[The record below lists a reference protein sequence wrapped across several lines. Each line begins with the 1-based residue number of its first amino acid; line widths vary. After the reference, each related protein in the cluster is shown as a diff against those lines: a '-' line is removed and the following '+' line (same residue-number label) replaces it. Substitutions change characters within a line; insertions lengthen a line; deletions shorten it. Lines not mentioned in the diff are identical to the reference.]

1 MEKSA
6 KEIRLKRKKSTTFRR
21 MFIMILAIVMVSFGH
36 SSLARADETNEVNEA
51 NEVNEVNEANEVNET
66 SETKIVRVG
75 YYQAHDF
82 QEGTEDSAYKSGYGY
97 EYLQRIASYTG
108 WKYEY
113 IYGTWQELYAKLVV
127 GEIDLMAGIA
137 YEENRASEISYPDL
151 AMLNE
156 TFYIYKDTD
165 DDAIESSEITSYAG
179 KKIGTLSNDE
189 KMTKALENWKAQTYA
204 QIEIV
209 YYDDLKECASEF
221 NEKKIDAF
229 ASADNIVSSYTGIVP
244 VEKIGKEPYYVCVS
258 KEREDIL
265 EELNDA
271 LSVMNE
277 QDTFDLQ
284 VLRNKY
290 SAETSVSV
298 FLSRQEREWMESHQ
312 TITVGYAKNYLP
324 YCDTAEDG
332 SVTGMIA
339 DLIPDLFAAL
349 PGDYTFDITYRE
361 FTSQSEMLES
371 LKNGEI
377 DIVFPVGDESWYAE
391 QQDYLRSMSAVVS
404 PIMLVYREPYNDDTL
419 TKIAVNKENLLQIS
433 FTMETYPE
441 AEIIMCDTIEEC
453 MEAVQTGTA
462 NSTLVSA
469 LRSSYL
475 IGDAKK
481 INTLTL
487 SDDERLCL
495 GVALGNNALLQ
506 VLNHGMTI
514 LGDSYGL
521 NHTYSYMDAFAAKY
535 TITDFVRDNVWAVV
549 MFFVVVA
556 VCVVIYFVRR
566 ERNQRRVVEKEA
578 EQNRRLAEA
587 LEGAKQAAVARMV
600 FLRNMSHDIRTPMNA
615 VVGFTNL
622 AIKTESDTQKVHEYL
637 TKILVSSNHL
647 LGIVNDVLEISRIE
661 SGQTKLEEAPCSI
674 DDIVNEADVIIREQA
689 QEKRQN
695 FVVDFSGV
703 RDHYVVCDKLR
714 IKEILV
720 NLLGNSVKFTPAC
733 GTVSLTVTQI
743 DGSEEID
750 RNENNSKVSYSEDKQ
765 SSKVNSSGDKQE
777 KTGCY
782 EFCVSDT
789 GCGMSPE
796 FLKKIFDPFERELST
811 TASGVA
817 GTGLGMP
824 IVKSFVDMMGGTI
837 DVQSTP
843 GKGTTITVCL
853 VLTVAPTPQKAES
866 ETTAQEKQN
875 LFAGKRILLA
885 EDNELN
891 REIAAA
897 VLEEAGFFVE
907 SVENGEKAV
916 QKIKQTPE
924 HYFDVVLM
932 DIQMPVMDGYTA
944 TQEIRKL
951 QGVRAEIPIIAVSAN
966 AFNEDRA
973 AAIEAGMNGHLPK
986 PIDTTQLIGTLGKIL
1001 G

>member
-6 KEIRLKRKKSTTFRR
+6 RRISLKRKKSTTFRR
-21 MFIMILAIVMVSFGH
+21 IIVMILALVMVIFGYSFGYP
-36 SSLARADETNEVNEA
+36 SLVCADETNEA
-51 NEVNEVNEANEVNET
+51 NETN
-66 SETKIVRVG
+66 ETKIVRVG

-113 IYGTWQELYAKLVV
+113 IYGTWQELYTKLVA

-165 DDAIESSEITSYAG
+165 DDSIESGEITSYAG
-179 KKIGTLSNDE
+179 KKVGTLSNDV
-189 KMTKALENWKAQTYA
+189 KMTKALENWKAQTHA

-244 VEKIGKEPYYVCVS
+244 VEKIGKEPYYVCAS
-258 KEREDIL
+258 KDRDDIL
-265 EELNDA
+265 EELNGA

-361 FTSQSEMLES
+361 FTSQGEMLES
-371 LKNGEI
+371 LKNGEV

-391 QQDYLRSMSAVVS
+391 QQEYLRSMSAVVS
-404 PIMLVYREPYNDDTL
+404 PIMLIYREPYNDDTL

-441 AEIIMCDTIEEC
+441 AEIIMCDTIEDC
-453 MEAVQTGTA
+453 MQAVQNGTA

-481 INTLTL
+481 LNTLTL

-495 GVALGNNALLQ
+495 GVAPGNNALLQ

-556 VCVVIYFVRR
+556 VCVIIYFVRR
-566 ERNQRRVVEKEA
+566 EQNQKRAVEKEA

-622 AIKTESDTQKVHEYL
+622 ALKTESDTEKVHEYL
-637 TKILVSSNHL
+637 MKILVSSNHL

-689 QEKRQN
+689 QEKHQKFMVN
-695 FVVDFSGV
+695 MSGV
-703 RDHYVVCDKLR
+703 KDHYVRCDKLR

-720 NLLGNSVKFTPAC
+720 NLLGNSVKFTPA
-733 GTVSLTVTQI
+733 GGNISLSVIQLDEKSAGDDKLRAAALERGNIENALSQI
-743 DGSEEID
+743 A
-750 RNENNSKVSYSEDKQ
+750 
-765 SSKVNSSGDKQE
+765 
-777 KTGCY
+777 CY
-782 EFCVSDT
+782 EFCVKDT

-796 FLKKIFDPFERELST
+796 FLKKVFEPFEREMSA
-811 TASGVA
+811 TASGIR

-837 DVQSTP
+837 DIQSKE
-843 GKGTTITVCL
+843 GAGTTITVRL
-853 VLTVAPTPQKAES
+853 MLPLEAAPDLQKMNSIEEA
-866 ETTAQEKQN
+866 AQQN
-875 LFAGKRILLA
+875 QFAGRRILLA

-891 REIAAA
+891 REIASAI
-897 VLEEAGFFVE
+897 LEEAGFQVE
-907 SVENGEKAV
+907 SVENGAKAV
-916 QKIKQTPE
+916 QAIIQAPE

-951 QGVRAEIPIIAVSAN
+951 QGARAEIPIIAVSAN

-973 AAIEAGMNGHLPK
+973 AALEAGMNGHLPK

>member
-6 KEIRLKRKKSTTFRR
+6 KKIRLKRKKSTTFRR
-21 MFIMILAIVMVSFGH
+21 MIVMVLVLVMVLFGHSFGH
-36 SSLARADETNEVNEA
+36 SSLVRADEI
-51 NEVNEVNEANEVNET
+51 NEVNET

-113 IYGTWQELYAKLVV
+113 IYGTWQELYAKLVA

-165 DDAIESSEITSYAG
+165 DDAIESGEITSYAG
-179 KKIGTLSNDE
+179 KKVGTLSNDV
-189 KMTKALENWKAQTYA
+189 KMTRALENWKAQTHA

-244 VEKIGKEPYYVCVS
+244 VEKIGKEPYYVCAS
-258 KEREDIL
+258 KDRDDIL
-265 EELNDA
+265 HELNDA

-371 LKNGEI
+371 LKNGEV

-404 PIMLVYREPYNDDTL
+404 PIMLIYREPYNDDTL

-453 MEAVQTGTA
+453 MQAVQNGTA

-481 INTLTL
+481 LNTLTL

-506 VLNHGMTI
+506 ILNHGMTI

-521 NHTYSYMDAFAAKY
+521 NHTYSYMDAFAVKY

-549 MFFVVVA
+549 MFFVIVA
-556 VCVVIYFVRR
+556 VCVIIYFVRR
-566 ERNQRRVVEKEA
+566 ERNQRCAVEKEA

-743 DGSEEID
+743 DSGEETD
-750 RNENNSKVSYSEDKQ
+750 RNENNSKVSFSE
-765 SSKVNSSGDKQE
+765 DKQE

-782 EFCVSDT
+782 ELCVSDT

-843 GKGTTITVCL
+843 GEGTTITVCL
-853 VLTVAPTPQKAES
+853 VLPVAPTPQKAEA
-866 ETTAQEKQN
+866 ETTAQENQN

-897 VLEEAGFFVE
+897 ILEEAGFFVE
-907 SVENGEKAV
+907 AVENGEKAV
-916 QKIKQTPE
+916 QKIKQAPE

-951 QGVRAEIPIIAVSAN
+951 QGIRAEIPIIAVSAN

-973 AAIEAGMNGHLPK
+973 AALEAGMNGHLPK
-986 PIDTTQLIGTLGKIL
+986 PIDTAQLIGTLGKIL
-1001 G
+1001 R